1 MAGRPAKVIVDPDVP
16 ADTAALLRD
25 NRKLLLR
32 VLAGWVPEHKHRAAP
47 VIGRMVR
54 LAAIVT
60 ALAAAVYGL
69 ALFVAERYTP
79 FAVIMTGSA
88 LLTVGVLL
96 RPRPDAEVERRHA
109 LERDVYEAAVR
120 NEGRYVLR
128 DRLDEPARSLM
139 ARAQTAI
146 DQVMG
151 SSVNAEGLLDDVRN
165 GVMLP
170 AQEWEIARLLAKLS
184 GLRAEHQEVV
194 SEGVTPEVAA
204 VASPLAH
211 ALDSSQRAVLARVE
225 ALERYA
231 GHVADAERAF
241 RARNQIERLS
251 AKLPRYEELLAE
263 SGAAGSAIPELGR
276 LSDDADRLEQAL
288 RDSVSSAH
296 EAFRYLAPGK
306 PGEPGEPGA

>member
-1 MAGRPAKVIVDPDVP
+1 MIVDPAVPGDV
-16 ADTAALLRD
+16 AALLRD

-32 VLAGWVPEHKHRAAP
+32 IHSGWVPPHRGRSPVVSAAA
-47 VIGRMVR
+47 R
-54 LAAIVT
+54 LAAAVT

-79 FAVIMTGSA
+79 FVVIMTGSA
-88 LLTVGVLL
+88 LLMVSVLL

-109 LERDVYEAAVR
+109 REREVYETAR
-120 NEGRYVLR
+120 RHEGRYVVR
-128 DRLDEPARSLM
+128 DRLDDPARGLM
-139 ARAQTAI
+139 ARAQVAV
-146 DQVMG
+146 DQVMD
-151 SSVNAEGLLDDVRN
+151 STVNAEGLLDGARN
-165 GVMLP
+165 AVMLP

-184 GLRAEHQEVV
+184 DLRAEHQEVV

-204 VASPLAH
+204 VAEPLAR
-211 ALDSSQRAVLARVE
+211 ALDSSQEAVLARVE

-231 GHVADAERAF
+231 GHVSDAERAY

-251 AKLPRYEELLAE
+251 ARLPRYEELLAE
-263 SGAAGSAIPELGR
+263 SGADGSAVPELSR

-296 EAFRYLAPGK
+296 EAFRHLSS
-306 PGEPGEPGA
+306 

>member
-1 MAGRPAKVIVDPDVP
+1 MPGRHAKVIVDPAVPDDV
-16 ADTAALLRD
+16 AALLRD

-32 VLAGWVPEHKHRAAP
+32 IQAGWEPAHKRHLP
-47 VIGRMVR
+47 VAGVVAR
-54 LAAIVT
+54 LAATMT

-69 ALFVAERYTP
+69 ALFVAGRYTP
-79 FAVIMTGSA
+79 FVVIMTGAA
-88 LLTVGVLL
+88 LLIVSVLL
-96 RPRPDAEVERRHA
+96 RPRPDAEVGKRHA
-109 LERDVYEAAVR
+109 LEREVFEAARRHEGHYVVR
-120 NEGRYVLR
+120 E
-128 DRLDEPARSLM
+128 RLDDSARTLM
-139 ARAQTAI
+139 SRAQSAI
-146 DQVMG
+146 DQVMD
-151 SSVNAEGLLDDVRN
+151 SSVHAEGLLDDIRN

-184 GLRAEHQEVV
+184 ELRAEHQEVV

-204 VASPLAH
+204 VAEPLAH

-231 GHVADAERAF
+231 GHVADAERAY
-241 RARNQIERLS
+241 RARHQIERLS

-263 SGAAGSAIPELGR
+263 SGADGSTVPELSR

-296 EAFRYLAPGK
+296 EAFRHLSG
-306 PGEPGEPGA
+306 

>member
-1 MAGRPAKVIVDPDVP
+1 MPGRPAKVIVDPAVP
-16 ADTAALLRD
+16 GDAAALLREH
-25 NRKLLLR
+25 RKLLLR
-32 VLAGWVPEHKHRAAP
+32 IQAGWVPQHRRRLPMAGLVVRGAAT
-47 VIGRMVR
+47 
-54 LAAIVT
+54 AT
-60 ALAAAVYGL
+60 ALIASVYGL

-79 FAVIMTGSA
+79 FVVIMTGAA
-88 LLTVGVLL
+88 LLIVSVLL

-109 LERDVYEAAVR
+109 LEREVYEAAR
-120 NEGRYVLR
+120 RHEGRYVLR
-128 DRLDEPARSLM
+128 ERLDEPARLLM
-139 ARAQTAI
+139 ARAQAAI
-146 DQVMG
+146 EQVVD

-184 GLRAEHQEVV
+184 ELRAEHQEVV

-204 VASPLAH
+204 VAEPLAH

-231 GHVADAERAF
+231 GHVADAERAY
-241 RARNQIERLS
+241 RARDQIERLS
-251 AKLPRYEELLAE
+251 AKLPDYEELLAE
-263 SGAAGSAIPELGR
+263 SGADGSAVPELSR

-296 EAFRYLAPGK
+296 EAFRHLGS
-306 PGEPGEPGA
+306 